1 MASGR
6 TGGGDIGV
14 LCPLYRAILEGQRG
28 TPSVSVG
35 LRLVRI
41 RGEPATTHSVASHV
55 AVSVPNILLDVNRG
69 TP

>member
-14 LCPLYRAILEGQRG
+14 PCPLYRAILEGQRG